1 MSKQEYKPE
10 KKTISLELGNIPLD
24 KMKALL
30 AYLKEN
36 PLPNGSSPNISIGI
50 GEVSPS
56 QSQIPYGVCIVNR
69 PQDEIPV
76 EPEARLNRS
85 IGIINKNFLENGK
98 KTCVINFSRNATLI
112 ITFQNGMYQVKYGSR
127 PDGHP
132 HKIPTINITVYDD
145 FKPFETDTIDNIFKN
160 EPIQDIFFSE
170 YKKKD
175 CMVDLY
181 FS

>member
-10 KKTISLELGNIPLD
+10 KKTISLNGNMPVD
-24 KMKALL
+24 KVQAFIALL
-30 AYLKEN
+30 REN
-36 PLPNGSSPNISIGI
+36 PPPKGSNLKISIDI
-50 GEVSPS
+50 GKVSPS
-56 QSQIPYGVCIVNR
+56 QSQIPSRVCIVNR

-132 HKIPTINITVYDD
+132 HNIPTINITVYDD